1 MIKIDQSKKGRRCPM
16 NIHWC
21 RSEAE
26 RLWWLHRENAM
37 WWDELR
43 ASLLVI
49 MASLKA
55 DLRRQDPESQEF
67 KQGLNNLKKTRLL
80 WKDVNEAIWW
90 EEYDGV
96 DARRVRVLQQIERL
110 KPEKD

>member
-1 MIKIDQSKKGRRCPM
+1 M

-21 RSEAE
+21 RNEAE

-37 WWDELR
+37 WFDELR
-43 ASLLVI
+43 ATLLVA
-49 MASLKA
+49 MASLRSS
-55 DLRRQDPESQEF
+55 LRKQDPNSQKF
-67 KQGLNNLKKTRLL
+67 KEGLNNLKKTRLL
-80 WKDVNEAIWW
+80 WKDINEAIEW

-96 DARRVRVLQQIERL
+96 DARRVRVLQQIEWL

>member
-1 MIKIDQSKKGRRCPM
+1 MTKIDLSKKGRRCPM

-21 RSEAE
+21 RNEAE

-49 MASLKA
+49 MASLEA
-55 DLRRQDPESQEF
+55 DLKKKDPRSQQF
-67 KQGLNNLKKTRLL
+67 KEGLNNLKKTRLL
-80 WKDVNEAIWW
+80 WKDINEAYEW
-90 EEYDGV
+90 ENYDGV
-96 DARRVRVLQQIERL
+96 DARRVRVLQQIEWL

>member
-55 DLRRQDPESQEF
+55 DLRKQDPRSQQF
-67 KQGLNNLKKTRLL
+67 KEGLNSLKKTRLL
-80 WKDVNEAIWW
+80 WKDINEAYEW
-90 EEYDGV
+90 ENYDGV
-96 DARRVRVLQQIERL
+96 DARRVRVLQQIEWL

>member
-1 MIKIDQSKKGRRCPM
+1 MKKIDLSKKGRRCPM

-26 RLWWLHRENAM
+26 KLSWLHRENAM
-37 WWDELR
+37 WLDELR
-43 ASLLVI
+43 ASLLVL
-49 MASLKA
+49 MASIKA
-55 DLRRQDPESQEF
+55 SLRKQDPKSQEF
-67 KQGLNNLKKTRLL
+67 KEGLNNLKKTRLL
-80 WKDVNEAIWW
+80 WKDINEAIWW

-96 DARRVRVLQQIERL
+96 DARRVRILQEIEWL

>member
-1 MIKIDQSKKGRRCPM
+1 MTKKKLSKRSRSVM
-16 NIHWC
+16 NIDLC
-21 RSEAE
+21 RNDAE
-26 RLWWLHRENAM
+26 RLYWLHRENAM

-55 DLRRQDPESQEF
+55 DLRRQDSESQEF
-67 KQGLNNLKKTRLL
+67 KEGLNKLKKIRLL
-80 WKDVNEAIWW
+80 WKDVNEAYEW
-90 EEYDGV
+90 EDYDGV
-96 DARRVRVLQQIERL
+96 DARRVRVLQQIEWL

>member
-1 MIKIDQSKKGRRCPM
+1 M

-21 RSEAE
+21 RNEAE
-26 RLWWLHRENAM
+26 KLWWLHRENAM
-37 WWDELR
+37 WFDELR
-43 ASLLVI
+43 ATLLVA
-49 MASLKA
+49 MASLRSS
-55 DLRRQDPESQEF
+55 LRKQDPNSQKF
-67 KQGLNNLKKTRLL
+67 KEELNNLKKTRLL

-96 DARRVRVLQQIERL
+96 DARRVSVLQQIEWL

>member
-1 MIKIDQSKKGRRCPM
+1 
-16 NIHWC
+16 
-21 RSEAE
+21 
-26 RLWWLHRENAM
+26 M

-55 DLRRQDPESQEF
+55 DLRRQDPKSQQF
-67 KQGLNNLKKTRLL
+67 KEGLNNLNKTRLL

-90 EEYDGV
+90 EDYDGV
-96 DARRVRVLQQIERL
+96 DARRVRVHQQIEWL

>member
-1 MIKIDQSKKGRRCPM
+1 MTEKNLSKRSRSVM
-16 NIHWC
+16 NIDLC
-21 RSEAE
+21 RSEPE
-26 RLWWLHRENAM
+26 RLWWLHTENAM

-55 DLRRQDPESQEF
+55 DLRRQNPESQEF
-67 KQGLNNLKKTRLL
+67 KERLNNLKKTRLL
-80 WKDVNEAIWW
+80 WKDVNEAYEW
-90 EEYDGV
+90 EQYDGV
-96 DARRVRVLQQIERL
+96 DARRVRILQQIEWL